1 MFFCVDVNLN
11 DRTERGQYPC
21 SYLDR
26 KRTYYM
32 ARKTTF
38 SCGNTEGNPGR
49 LRNQTPAK
57 HPIRSSFPAFL
68 AILGFYISCC
78 IIRQLIQNYSKI
90 NEKEEQQTK
99 VSDDRFRYGLLKRLN
114 NLRKANFRCDTRCY
128 VTATCY
134 LLPAITSKLC
144 FAASLK

>member
-38 SCGNTEGNPGR
+38 SCGNTEGNPGK
-49 LRNQTPAK
+49 LRHQTPAK

-68 AILGFYISCC
+68 AILGFFIS
-78 IIRQLIQNYSKI
+78 L
-90 NEKEEQQTK
+90 
-99 VSDDRFRYGLLKRLN
+99 
-114 NLRKANFRCDTRCY
+114 
-128 VTATCY
+128 
-134 LLPAITSKLC
+134 
-144 FAASLK
+144 AAPSGN

>member
-38 SCGNTEGNPGR
+38 SCGNTEGNPGK
-49 LRNQTPAK
+49 LRHQTPAK

-68 AILGFYISCC
+68 AILGFFVS
-78 IIRQLIQNYSKI
+78 LAASSGNSSKI
-90 NEKEEQQTK
+90 TARLMKKRNNKPK
-99 VSDDRFRYGLLKRLN
+99 LVMIVLDMDYLK
-114 NLRKANFRCDTRCY
+114 D
-128 VTATCY
+128 
-134 LLPAITSKLC
+134 
-144 FAASLK
+144 